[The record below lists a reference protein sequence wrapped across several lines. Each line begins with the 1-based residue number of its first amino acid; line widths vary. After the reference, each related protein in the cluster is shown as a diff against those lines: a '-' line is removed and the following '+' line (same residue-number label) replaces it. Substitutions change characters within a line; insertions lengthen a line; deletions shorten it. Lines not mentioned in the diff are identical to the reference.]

1 MGRFWAWLTT
11 DKSSVNGQSPAPP
24 PPPDVPRIE
33 PRMAT
38 DLGEALT
45 AYWHNRH
52 WLGMDGFIKWLYDTG
67 QISEAR
73 FALKEIKKMP
83 DPPASLLKR
92 LRPIEKLLEA
102 RLHEQLPLPPPDSHA
117 RGDLADAAGIP

>member
-1 MGRFWAWLTT
+1 MGRIWAWITT
-11 DKSSVNGQSPAPP
+11 GKSSVNGDSPAPP
-24 PPPDVPRIE
+24 PQPDVPRIE

-45 AYWHNRH
+45 AYWHNGR
-52 WLGMDGFIKWLYDTG
+52 WLGMDSFIKWLYDTG

-83 DPPASLLKR
+83 HLPTSLQKR
-92 LRPIEKLLEA
+92 LRPIEKLLED
-102 RLHEQLPLPPPDSHA
+102 RLHEQRPLPSPDSHA
-117 RGDLADAAGIP
+117 RGDLADADGIP